1 MRRGVFGGSFDP
13 VHVGH
18 ITVADAAAA
27 ALGLGIVHLV
37 PAYDQPF
44 KSGEHRAG
52 PEHRLAMLERA
63 VVRHPRLVADGR
75 EICRRGVSYTV
86 DTLREM
92 RQEYP
97 GDSLSLLVGADA
109 AMDLPNWRDVGEVTH
124 LARIVALTRPDA
136 ALPDHP
142 MVDQCLAVPAI
153 DVSATEV
160 RRRVA
165 CGESIADLVPP
176 AVAAYIASHGLYRT

>member
-27 ALGLGIVHLV
+27 ALGLRIVHLV

-52 PEHRLAMLERA
+52 PDHRLAMLERA
-63 VVRHPRLVADGR
+63 VFGHPRLVADDR
-75 EICRRGVSYTV
+75 EIRRRGMSYSV

-109 AMDLPNWRDVGEVTH
+109 AADLPNWRDVGELAQ
-124 LARIVALTRPDA
+124 LARIVALTRPGV
-136 ALPDHP
+136 ALPAHP
-142 MVDQCLAVPAI
+142 MVDQCLSVPAV

-165 CGESIADLVPP
+165 CGEPIADLVPP

>member
-18 ITVADAAAA
+18 ITVSDAAAA

-44 KSGEHRAG
+44 KSGEHRTG
-52 PEHRLAMLERA
+52 PEHRLAMLECA
-63 VVRHPRLVADGR
+63 VVGHPRLVADER
-75 EICRRGVSYTV
+75 EIRRGGVSYTV

-92 RQEYP
+92 SQEYP
-97 GDSLSLLVGADA
+97 ADSLSLLIGADA
-109 AMDLPNWRDVGEVTH
+109 ATDLPNWRDVGELTQ
-124 LARIVALTRPDA
+124 LARIVALTRPGV

-142 MVDQCLAVPAI
+142 MVDEYLTVPAI
-153 DVSATEV
+153 DVSATEI

-165 CGESIADLVPP
+165 CGEPIADLVPP

>member
-18 ITVADAAAA
+18 ITVSDAAAA

-44 KSGEHRAG
+44 KSGEHCAG

-63 VVRHPRLVADGR
+63 VVGHPRLVADDR
-75 EICRRGVSYTV
+75 EIRRGGVSYTV

-92 RQEYP
+92 RREYP
-97 GDSLSLLVGADA
+97 GDSLCLLIGADA
-109 AMDLPNWRDVGEVTH
+109 AVDLPNWRDVDELTQ
-124 LARIVALTRPDA
+124 LARIVALTRPGA
-136 ALPDHP
+136 APPDHS

-153 DVSATEV
+153 DVSATEI
-160 RRRVA
+160 RRRVVG
-165 CGESIADLVPP
+165 GEPIANLVPP